1 MPVPT
6 TGQAEGVAH
15 QMRETVYSQSAVLP
29 YRVRD
34 GRLEVALITNRSG
47 SRWIIPKGLV
57 EPGES
62 PPESALREAEEE
74 AGLSGEVERRR
85 LCRYAYRKWGGTCVV
100 DVFLML
106 VTRIRRRWPEDD
118 FRERE
123 WCSLREA
130 ARRVK
135 EPEIKRVIM
144 ALDEQVVIERRAS
157 A

>member
-1 MPVPT
+1 M
-6 TGQAEGVAH
+6 GE
-15 QMRETVYSQSAVLP
+15 MVYSQSAVIP
-29 YRVRD
+29 YRIRD

-62 PPESALREAEEE
+62 ASESALREAEEE
-74 AGLSGEVERRR
+74 AGLSGDVERRR

-100 DVFLML
+100 DVFLMY
-106 VTRIRRRWPEDD
+106 VTKVHRRWPEDD

-123 WCSLREA
+123 WCSIREA
-130 ARRVK
+130 ARRLK
-135 EPEIKRVIM
+135 EPEVKRVIM
-144 ALDEQVVIERRAS
+144 ALSESSAVERRVS